1 MRLNITRW
9 ALVSAASTVIAAAML
24 PAPEPADAPGAPLV
38 EPLGD
43 NEIPNPVLD
52 NIFEIGGDV
61 AAFLRRMVP
70 F

>member
-1 MRLNITRW
+1 M
-9 ALVSAASTVIAAAML
+9 IAAAML
-24 PAPEPADAPGAPLV
+24 PAPEPADAPRAPLI

-61 AAFLRRMVP
+61 VAFLQRMVP